1 MSTSPSTH
9 EAQRKSISLSR
20 LATIFAVT
28 FAIAFGLCTAS
39 ATAVVGVNQKIG
51 AGLIWISAL
60 PLVEIIGGGCC
71 SGVSS
76 AVRTRESAIGV
87 TAR

>member
-28 FAIAFGLCTAS
+28 FGIAFSLCTAS

-51 AGLIWISAL
+51 AGLIWISVA
-60 PLVEIIGGGCC
+60 VEGVCLIGLL
-71 SGVSS
+71 
-76 AVRTRESAIGV
+76 AIGII
-87 TAR
+87 AIFRSIRGR

>member
-1 MSTSPSTH
+1 MSTSPLPH

-28 FAIAFGLCTAS
+28 FAIAFGLCAAS

-51 AGLIWISAL
+51 AGLIWISVA
-60 PLVEIIGGGCC
+60 VEGVCLIGLL
-71 SGVSS
+71 
-76 AVRTRESAIGV
+76 AIGIIAV
-87 TAR
+87 FRSIRGR